1 MSDGTNGSHGT
12 HGPQHTHG
20 SYGSCFDTLG
30 AQYIDGEWRAGTG
43 SWDIVDFNPYDG
55 EKLASI
61 TVAGVDE
68 IDQAYRAA
76 ERAQPSWAA
85 VNPYRRRL
93 VFERALRVIDDN
105 EPELTAAITAECG
118 GTAVKAAF
126 ELHLAREFLR
136 EAIQLALRAEGRI
149 LPAPDDTRENRLYRV
164 PVGVV
169 GVISPFNFPFLLSI
183 KSVAPAL
190 ALGNAVVLKP
200 HQNTPICGGGLVAKL
215 FEDAG
220 LPGGVLNVVVT
231 DIAEIGDALIE
242 HPVPKVI
249 SFTGS
254 DKVGRHVAT
263 VAASHFK
270 RTILELGG
278 NSALIV
284 LDDADVDYA
293 VDAAVFSR
301 FIHQGQ
307 VCMAANRVLVDRSVE
322 REFTEKFV
330 AKVRT
335 LKVGDPG
342 DPATHIG
349 PLINSGQ
356 AEAITS
362 LVDQTVADGA
372 TALLRGRTDGTLVGP
387 SVLTGLPA
395 DSPILAQEIFGPVA
409 LIIPFDGEDE
419 AVRLANATPYGL
431 SGAVHTGDVERGVRV
446 AQRIETGMIHVND
459 STVHDEAIVPF
470 GGEKHSGVG
479 RLNGDSMVDAF
490 TTTKWIS
497 IQHGRS
503 SFPF

>member
-1 MSDGTNGSHGT
+1 MS
-12 HGPQHTHG
+12 
-20 SYGSCFDTLG
+20 YFDEL
-30 AQYIDGEWRAGTG
+30 AFQYIDGEWRVGSG

-61 TVAGVDE
+61 AVASVTE

-76 ERAQPSWAA
+76 ERAQPAWAA
-85 VNPYRRRL
+85 TNPYTRRL
-93 VFERALRVIDDN
+93 VFERALRIID
-105 EPELTAAITAECG
+105 EREEALTEAITAEVG
-118 GTAVKAAF
+118 GTAVKVAF
-126 ELHLAREFLR
+126 ELRLVREFLR
-136 EAIQLALRAEGRI
+136 ESLHLALLPEGRV
-149 LPAPDDTRENRLYRV
+149 LPSPDDTKENRLYRV

-200 HQNTPICGGGLVAKL
+200 HQNTPICGGGLVAKV
-215 FEDAG
+215 FEEAG
-220 LPGGVLNVVVT
+220 LPPGLLNVVVT

-254 DKVGRHVAT
+254 DRVGRHVAT

-284 LDDADVDYA
+284 LDDADLDYA

-322 REFTEKFV
+322 AEFTEKFV

-335 LKVGDPG
+335 LKVGDPA
-342 DPATHIG
+342 DPGTHIG
-349 PLINSGQ
+349 PLINAGQ
-356 AEAITS
+356 AEGITT
-362 LVDQTVADGA
+362 LVEQTIADGA
-372 TALLRGRTDGTLVGP
+372 TALLHGTSDGTLVGP
-387 SVLTGLPA
+387 SVLTGLAA
-395 DSPILAQEIFGPVA
+395 DSPVLGQEIFGPVV
-409 LIIPFDGEDE
+409 LIIPFDGEEE
-419 AVRLANATPYGL
+419 AVRIANDTPYGL
-431 SGAVHTGDVERGVRV
+431 SGAVHTGDIERGVRV
-446 AQRIETGMIHVND
+446 AKRIDSGMVHVND
-459 STVHDEAIVPF
+459 GTVHDEPIVPF

-479 RLNGDSMVDAF
+479 RLNGEAVVDAF

-497 IQHGRS
+497 VQHGRS
-503 SFPF
+503 RFPF

>member
-1 MSDGTNGSHGT
+1 MS
-12 HGPQHTHG
+12 
-20 SYGSCFDTLG
+20 YFDEL
-30 AQYIDGEWRAGTG
+30 AFQYIDGEWRAGTG

-76 ERAQPSWAA
+76 ERAQKEWGAT
-85 VNPYRRRL
+85 NPYTRRL
-93 VFERALRVIDDN
+93 VFERALRVIDER
-105 EPELTAAITAECG
+105 EPELSAAITAECG

-126 ELHLAREFLR
+126 ELHLVREFLR
-136 EAIQLALRAEGRI
+136 EALHLALRAEGRI
-149 LPAPDDTRENRLYRV
+149 LPSPDDTKENRLYRL

-183 KSVAPAL
+183 KSVAPAI

-200 HQNTPICGGGLVAKL
+200 HQNTPICGGGLVAKV
-215 FEDAG
+215 FEEAG
-220 LPGGVLNVVVT
+220 LPAGVLNVVVT

-242 HPVPKVI
+242 HPVPRVI

-270 RTILELGG
+270 RTVLELGG

-322 REFTEKFV
+322 AEFTEKFV
-330 AKVRT
+330 AKVKS

-349 PLINSGQ
+349 PLINAGQ
-356 AEAITS
+356 ADAINT
-362 LVDQTVADGA
+362 LLDQSVADGA
-372 TALLRGRTDGTLVGP
+372 TALVRGETNGTLVAP

-395 DSPILAQEIFGPVA
+395 DSPVLTQEIFGPVA
-409 LIIPFDGEDE
+409 LLIPFDGEEE
-419 AVRLANATPYGL
+419 AVRIANATPYGL
-431 SGAVHTGDVERGVRV
+431 SGAVHTRDIERGVRV
-446 AQRIETGMIHVND
+446 AKRIDTGMIHVND
-459 STVHDEAIVPF
+459 GTVHDEAIVPF
-470 GGEKHSGVG
+470 GGEKNSGVG
-479 RLNGDSMVDAF
+479 RLNGDSMVDVF

-503 SFPF
+503 RFPF